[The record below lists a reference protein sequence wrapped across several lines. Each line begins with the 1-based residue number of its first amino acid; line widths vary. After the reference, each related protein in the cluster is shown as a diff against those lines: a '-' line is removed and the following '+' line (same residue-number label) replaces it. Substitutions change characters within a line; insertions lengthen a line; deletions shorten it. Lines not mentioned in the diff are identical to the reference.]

1 MTLEKSITEYGC
13 VEIMSQKIKQS
24 FQKKDSGNRR
34 EVMKSTSNIKKGIF
48 HNSFID
54 DNGKVCEYS
63 SLIIGS
69 FVKNKNQKY
78 SMELSS

>member
-1 MTLEKSITEYGC
+1 
-13 VEIMSQKIKQS
+13 
-24 FQKKDSGNRR
+24 
-34 EVMKSTSNIKKGIF
+34 MKSTSNIKKGIF

-69 FVKNKNQKY
+69 FVKKKIRNI
-78 SMELSS
+78 LWRRVL

>member
-13 VEIMSQKIKQS
+13 VEIMSQ
-24 FQKKDSGNRR
+24 
-34 EVMKSTSNIKKGIF
+34 KSTSNIKKGIF

-78 SMELSS
+78 FMELSS

>member
-13 VEIMSQKIKQS
+13 VEIMSQKIKKS

-54 DNGKVCEYS
+54 DN
-63 SLIIGS
+63 
-69 FVKNKNQKY
+69 
-78 SMELSS
+78 

>member
-1 MTLEKSITEYGC
+1 
-13 VEIMSQKIKQS
+13 
-24 FQKKDSGNRR
+24 
-34 EVMKSTSNIKKGIF
+34 MKSTSNIKKGIF

-69 FVKNKNQKY
+69 FVKKKSEIFY
-78 SMELSS
+78 GDEFYEKVTDITDI